1 MISGL
6 CRNVDDIC
14 ALLGYYAACSGNFLA
29 TFRDNLSVPSSRA
42 PPFKMGQ
49 IGCPETSVT
58 NYHYTLRNIPEE
70 RRYQII
76 FFSRHLITAA
86 CCVRRCHSVLLCI
99 EVPCHTLLCRVTE
112 LRQCC
117 VYRNSRSVWSC
128 QPLPVSSPQFEPKPF
143 IVGQRIIL
151 GMEQLGESRV
161 GLQMEQ
167 PGLSLQQIAYRNDSR
182 AIVSPT
188 STSNF
193 SRS

>member
-1 MISGL
+1 VSSQVSSTLKGGQQRLSSHKNKNLALPTLRYLTSGQAEICMISGL

-117 VYRNSRSVWSC
+117 VYRNSRSV
-128 QPLPVSSPQFEPKPF
+128 
-143 IVGQRIIL
+143 
-151 GMEQLGESRV
+151 
-161 GLQMEQ
+161 
-167 PGLSLQQIAYRNDSR
+167 
-182 AIVSPT
+182 
-188 STSNF
+188 
-193 SRS
+193 